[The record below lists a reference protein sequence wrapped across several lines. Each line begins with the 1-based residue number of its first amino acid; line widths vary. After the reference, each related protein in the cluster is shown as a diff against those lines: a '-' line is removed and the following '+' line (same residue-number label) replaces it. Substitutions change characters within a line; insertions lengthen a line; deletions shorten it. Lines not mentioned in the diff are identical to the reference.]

1 MKLNT
6 GKVKFLVEFDNGDKD
21 FIYFNP
27 NDPNLSI
34 RLINLEEK
42 IMTRIKELDDI
53 QLKPDGSSIVE
64 NFRKL
69 QEVLLEEL
77 DIAFGG
83 KISSIVFKHCSPFAI
98 VGGEFFI
105 TQFIEAIKPEIQK
118 QIKKTNS
125 EIEKKMSKHLDKY
138 KK

>member
-53 QLKPDGSSIVE
+53 QLKPDGSSNVE

-83 KISSIVFKHCSPFAI
+83 EISSIVFKHCSPFAI

-118 QIKKTNS
+118 QIKKANS

>member
-53 QLKPDGSSIVE
+53 QLKPDGSSNVE

-118 QIKKTNS
+118 QIKKANS